1 MINFEA
7 EKSILAIFIHS
18 SEARASKIPYL
29 KPTDFS
35 NPVHRALFVNLNE
48 LFYQTNNQFDL
59 DLFFTTLHN
68 KDQVK
73 KCGGKE
79 YLVNLVKLY
88 SSDLFLE
95 QYFYLITQKA
105 IHRDL
110 QLLLDQQTNLLK
122 QGNNPSKVLKS
133 LYLKLN
139 DLDHNYQRTTNAF
152 VAVSKLLQTT
162 FEHSQQ
168 QKHAEDDYF
177 STGFANLDEKLGG
190 FRPGQLIILAGRPS
204 MGKTALSLNLIFNDF
219 FFNKNTSDA
228 DRGDIIFFSL
238 EMSNQQLSQRI
249 FKSYLDLS
257 PHFLHDEA
265 EIQRVEG
272 LIANLR
278 LSNIFIDTNNTT
290 DIFQIQAKLRKWI
303 QKRKLRLIVIDYLQ
317 LLKTVGQ
324 KKFENRNLEI
334 AFWTRTLKEMALEF
348 KIPIICLSQLSRN
361 VEKRENKR
369 PLLADLRDSGSI
381 EQDADLVLFLY
392 RDEYYLKDD
401 LSNSGKTEYNHK
413 RPQKAEI
420 IIAKHRNG
428 PIGSVEVLFIPY
440 KTTFMD
446 YSEN

>member
-18 SEARASKIPYL
+18 APARASKIAYL
-29 KPTDFS
+29 QSKDFT
-35 NPVHRALFVNLNE
+35 NQFHQVIFENLRALF
-48 LFYQTNNQFDL
+48 YKTNNHFDL
-59 DLFFTTLHN
+59 DVFLTTIENNGH
-68 KDQVK
+68 VS

-79 YLVNLVKLY
+79 YLISLLQLY
-88 SSDLFLE
+88 NGDIFLE
-95 QYFYLITQKA
+95 RYFQLIIQKA
-105 IHRDL
+105 INRDL
-110 QLLLDQQTNLLK
+110 KILLEQQSTLL
-122 QGNNPSKVLKS
+122 SKGADPNQVLKN

-139 DLDHNYQRTTNAF
+139 NLDSNYQRETKAF
-152 VAVSKLLQTT
+152 VSISHLLQTALKN
-162 FEHSQQ
+162 FQEQSHPL
-168 QKHAEDDYF
+168 EDYF
-177 STGFANLDEKLGG
+177 STGFANLDEKIGG

-219 FFNKNTSDA
+219 FFNKNTSDT

-257 PHFLHDEA
+257 PHFINDEGQM
-265 EIQRVEG
+265 QRAEG
-272 LIANLR
+272 LIENLK

-290 DIFQIQAKLRKWI
+290 DILQIQAKLRKWI

-317 LLKTVGQ
+317 LLKTVGYKQ
-324 KKFENRNLEI
+324 FENRNLEI

-348 KIPIICLSQLSRN
+348 QIPIICLSQLSRN

-369 PLLADLRDSGSI
+369 PLLSDLRDSGSI

-401 LSNSGKTEYNHK
+401 PANSSKTEYNHK

-428 PIGSVEVLFIPY
+428 PTGSVDVLFIPY

-446 YSEN
+446 YSDN